1 MILASH
7 QPDFFPYMGYFY
19 KIWKS
24 DIFIFSDDVQ
34 FSKSGRH
41 NYNDIMTANGPQRFT
56 LPVSQHTVNLNEIQI
71 AADDRKI
78 EEMLKTLRQNYQ
90 KAPHFKEVFPR
101 LASLLWMAPISPDLA
116 TFNAMCIRNLCLW
129 MGMFRY
135 NRLSSDLFLN
145 SRRDERIIEM
155 CQIVKADTYY
165 SGSGAKDYHIE
176 DDYKAAG
183 INLVYSDYCP
193 LEYPQ
198 TVPGQKGEPKFVA
211 PNLSVID
218 YLMNCGFECPWG
230 IREDVVDLW
239 EGWK

>member
-24 DIFIFSDDVQ
+24 DVFIFSNDVQ

-41 NYNDIMTANGPQRFT
+41 NYNEIMTANGPQRFT
-56 LPVSQHTVNLNEIQI
+56 LPVSQHTVNLNEIKI
-71 AADDRKI
+71 MADSRKI
-78 EEMLKTLRQNYQ
+78 EEMLKTLRQSYQ
-90 KAPHFKEVFPR
+90 KAPHFEEVFPF
-101 LASLLWMAPISPDLA
+101 LASMLWTAPIVSDLA
-116 TFNAMCIRNLCLW
+116 MFNSHCIMSICFKLGIMPL
-129 MGMFRY
+129 FRH
-135 NRLSSDLFLN
+135 SSMLMTKG
-145 SRRDERIIEM
+145 RKDERIIEL
-155 CQIVKADTYY
+155 CEIAKADTYY

-176 DDYKAAG
+176 ADYKAAG

-193 LEYPQ
+193 VEYPQ

-218 YLMNCGFECPWG
+218 YLMNCGFQNPWG
-230 IREDVVDLW
+230 VRL
-239 EGWK
+239 

>member
-24 DIFIFSDDVQ
+24 DVFIFSDNVQ

-41 NYNDIMTANGPQRFT
+41 NYNEIMTANGPQRFT

-71 AADDRKI
+71 AADERKI
-78 EEMLKTLRQNYQ
+78 EEMLKTLRQNYC
-90 KAPHFKEVFPR
+90 KAPHFYEVFPYLEYHLQQAPGSNN
-101 LASLLWMAPISPDLA
+101 LAIFNGRCIVSISRKLGFRTEFFRSSA
-116 TFNAMCIRNLCLW
+116 IRTN
-129 MGMFRY
+129 GRK
-135 NRLSSDLFLN
+135 DA
-145 SRRDERIIEM
+145 RIIEL
-155 CQIVKADTYY
+155 CEITGADTYY

-176 DDYKAAG
+176 ADYKAAG

-193 LEYPQ
+193 VEYPQ

-218 YLMNCGFECPWG
+218 YLMNCGFQNPW
-230 IREDVVDLW
+230 EV
-239 EGWK
+239 

>member
-7 QPDFFPYMGYFY
+7 QPDFFPYLGYFY

-24 DIFIFSDDVQ
+24 DFFIFSDDVQ

-41 NYNDIMTANGPQRFT
+41 NYNDILTPNGPQRFT

-71 AADDRKI
+71 ATDDRKI

-90 KAPHFKEVFPR
+90 KAPHFKEVFP
-101 LASLLWMAPISPDLA
+101 LIASLLWMAPISENLA
-116 TFNAMCIRNLCLW
+116 RFNEMCIINLCYR
-129 MGMFRY
+129 MDIIRGFER
-135 NRLSSDLFLN
+135 SS
-145 SRRDERIIEM
+145 RIPVEGKRDARIIEL
-155 CQIVKADTYY
+155 CQFAGADTYY

-176 DDYKAAG
+176 ADYTEAG

-198 TVPGQKGEPKFVA
+198 TFCGQTAEPEFIA

-218 YLMNCGFECPWG
+218 YLMNCGFRNPWEV
-230 IREDVVDLW
+230 RE
-239 EGWK
+239 